1 MKIARW
7 SKKDRRRG
15 ISEEGEE
22 AGGSKG
28 EADAGAGWTGIRSYI
43 YWGGRK
49 IPGKIRR
56 FS

>member
-22 AGGSKG
+22 AGGSKA